1 MYLYIFILLIFFS
14 PLYFILAI
22 LYVCLILIVI
32 SNNRI
37 LVYWVL
43 MECSVAFFLPFI
55 ISNNY
60 GLERRFKYFLVQ
72 ISNSFFFLI
81 SLLLSFKGFEIFLLI
96 FLIYKVGRAPFYQ
109 WVVYIVR
116 RISWVNIYILISI
129 IKIIPIILVINF
141 LVKNKEIYFFIVLS
155 CVIGGLGGLGQ
166 ISLRIL
172 MVYSS
177 INHLSWILSCILL
190 GNIWCINYIF
200 IYFIIL
206 YRAFFF
212 FFIFNLDFISQIN
225 NLDKWNIFVI
235 CNLLNLR
242 GLPPFTVFILKFFVL
257 KGLIFNK
264 IELLVLFLLL
274 NTLFALFY
282 YIRLR
287 IYRFFNRYVNFC
299 YENKIIQS
307 SYFIL
312 GLLRGL
318 RGVYFVI

>member
-212 FFIFNLDFISQIN
+212 F
-225 NLDKWNIFVI
+225 
-235 CNLLNLR
+235 
-242 GLPPFTVFILKFFVL
+242 
-257 KGLIFNK
+257 
-264 IELLVLFLLL
+264 
-274 NTLFALFY
+274 
-282 YIRLR
+282 
-287 IYRFFNRYVNFC
+287 
-299 YENKIIQS
+299 
-307 SYFIL
+307 YF
-312 GLLRGL
+312 
-318 RGVYFVI
+318 

>member
-14 PLYFILAI
+14 PLYFIVAI

-55 ISNNY
+55 ISSNY
-60 GLERRFKYFLVQ
+60 GLERSFKYFLVQ

-81 SLLLSFKGFEIFLLI
+81 SLLLRFKGFEIFLLI

-116 RISWVNIYILISI
+116 RISWVNIYILISV

-141 LVKNKEIYFFIVLS
+141 LVKNKEIYFFILLS
-155 CVIGGLGGLGQ
+155 CLIGGLGGLGQ

-190 GNIWCINYIF
+190 GNIWCVNYIF

-206 YRAFFF
+206 YRVFFF
-212 FFIFNLDFISQIN
+212 FFF
-225 NLDKWNIFVI
+225 
-235 CNLLNLR
+235 
-242 GLPPFTVFILKFFVL
+242 
-257 KGLIFNK
+257 LI
-264 IELLVLFLLL
+264 
-274 NTLFALFY
+274 
-282 YIRLR
+282 
-287 IYRFFNRYVNFC
+287 
-299 YENKIIQS
+299 
-307 SYFIL
+307 
-312 GLLRGL
+312 
-318 RGVYFVI
+318 

>member
-212 FFIFNLDFISQIN
+212 F
-225 NLDKWNIFVI
+225 
-235 CNLLNLR
+235 
-242 GLPPFTVFILKFFVL
+242 
-257 KGLIFNK
+257 
-264 IELLVLFLLL
+264 LFL
-274 NTLFALFY
+274 
-282 YIRLR
+282 I
-287 IYRFFNRYVNFC
+287 
-299 YENKIIQS
+299 
-307 SYFIL
+307 
-312 GLLRGL
+312 
-318 RGVYFVI
+318 